1 MSYEAFYARAK
12 ARVNLGLFKDALSDV
27 QEALQNAPIHNRQ
40 DRKVL
45 TTLKDEI
52 ISQIDDAGT
61 NKGYDDCI
69 VTSRL
74 RASVDTL
81 TEL

>member
-12 ARVNLGLFKDALSDV
+12 ARVSLGLLKDALSDV

-45 TTLKDEI
+45 TSLKDEI
-52 ISQIDDAGT
+52 ISRIDDAGT
-61 NKGYDDCI
+61 SKGYNDGI

>member
-27 QEALQNAPIHNRQ
+27 QEALQNAPIYNRQ

-45 TTLKDEI
+45 ATLKDEI
-52 ISQIDDAGT
+52 VFRIDDAGT
-61 NKGYDDCI
+61 SKGHDDSF

>member
-1 MSYEAFYARAK
+1 MLEE
-12 ARVNLGLFKDALSDV
+12 ALSDV
-27 QEALQNAPIHNRQ
+27 QEALQNAPTHNRQ

-45 TTLKDEI
+45 AILMDEI
-52 ISQIDDAGT
+52 VSRLDGAGT
-61 NKGYDDCI
+61 SKEHNDC
-69 VTSRL
+69 VARSRL